1 LLFVFLYALLCGKA
15 FILLFCTLPFRIYP
29 SVRNTFREKTT
40 MKLIYDVNDKP
51 KFRANLVFAFQQLLA
66 IIAATLLVPTLVN
79 SAFGE
84 AILDQ
89 GAALFG
95 AGAGTLVYIL
105 FTKKKSPVFL
115 GSSFA
120 FISPL
125 IGACSFGY
133 FGILIGAFI
142 AGIVYVIIAL
152 IVHFA
157 GTNWVDKL
165 LPPVVIGP
173 VVALI
178 GLSLCGSA
186 INNVNNT
193 AASPDGYNLV
203 CILIG
208 IITFFATVLASVK
221 GTKTMK
227 LIPFI
232 IGIAAGYVAASV
244 FTVIGNKCGI
254 DYLKIVDYSPLANNF
269 ETVTFGS
276 FISLPKFTF
285 LGAINEGAGKIDV
298 AAVVK
303 LFALFAPVAFVVF
316 AEHIADH
323 KNLGSIIDRDLIKD
337 PGLPRTLLGDGVGSI
352 VGAIFGGCP
361 NTTYGESVGCVAIT
375 GNASVSTIGL
385 TAIMA
390 ILLSFFTP
398 FVAFVNTIP
407 SCVVGGICIA
417 LYGFIAVSGL
427 KMLHEV
433 DLGESENLFVVSAIL
448 VTGIGGLSLNFGG
461 VVEIPNI
468 ATALIIG
475 VLTKLIV
482 GKVKSNKSAGKN

>member
-1 LLFVFLYALLCGKA
+1 
-15 FILLFCTLPFRIYP
+15 
-29 SVRNTFREKTT
+29 

-178 GLSLCGSA
+178 GLNLCGSA

-244 FTVIGNKCGI
+244 FTVIGSKCGI

-285 LGAINEGAGKIDV
+285 LGALNEGAGKIDV
-298 AAVVK
+298 AAVIK